1 MGLRSYVEPS
11 WLQDLIAPVLSLL
24 VFALSPVIWVVVII
38 ISIIQIVLD
47 LIRRQPNAFRTVR
60 SGAQICLWPVL
71 LPFTTTADASRR
83 FVYRASM
90 LACEIRKYRSTE
102 PQLHSDRKDHKRQ
115 DPPPRSHPV
124 YSFRD
129 DSPEVR
135 PYDYP
140 KLRGD
145 HDVRL
150 FEIYPDGGSGYYDD
164 HFGRIKG
171 RIIHSNLLWGPSYD
185 AISYTWADE
194 KGDSAATESV
204 YIMNERSKIY
214 VTRNCVRVLRQ
225 LQHQK
230 KRRLVW
236 IDAICIDQH
245 SDIDRTHQVSLM
257 SRIYMSANRVIA
269 YTGEA
274 TQESDRLFDWM
285 NSVHPKDLVLP
296 TNLGWADMLDAEDR
310 DWVPS
315 RGQLVAG
322 LEYFWYRLG
331 ILSHNV
337 SFRCRQMWSV
347 MFGSGTGQ
355 APDGHVAPLPDQ
367 QVLDAATEYFSR
379 RWFQRVWILQEVSLP
394 DVRSVEIMCGSKS
407 TSAMRA
413 LHSLS
418 LLPSDSLG
426 ALTLGRFYLMLRK
439 KIMRPEKSHLLD
451 VLIETRDR
459 HCADPRD
466 KIFGVISIA
475 RGLDE
480 GRFPELV
487 ADYDLSTA
495 QVYARYSKFF
505 IEQHG
510 LTFFWSLIKSSPV
523 VPNLPSWSADWS
535 VPWPNYKVVRGR
547 HLPAASRKIDQ
558 LDPSVSFEN
567 DFDGEDILK
576 LVRPAVTR
584 GVFTR
589 DGHLDGSNGTTRTIE
604 EVGDLPKGYHLV
616 EMCPGVCA
624 LLRESGAHHEF
635 IQICPHHSGVDGL
648 HQVIDAWTEYVV
660 DGKTL
665 DFGNNAAFGGK
676 GHDYLSGLRTYL
688 IR

>member
-1 MGLRSYVEPS
+1 MGLRPYVEPS
-11 WLQDLIAPVLSLL
+11 WLQDLIGPLLSVL
-24 VFALSPVIWVVVII
+24 VFALSPVIWVAVII
-38 ISIIQIVLD
+38 ISTIQIVLD

-60 SGAQICLWPVL
+60 SGAQICVWPIV
-71 LPFTTTADASRR
+71 LPFTTTADAARR
-83 FVYRASM
+83 FVYRASN

-102 PQLHSDRKDHKRQ
+102 PQLRPDRKKQ

-124 YSFRD
+124 FSFRD
-129 DSPEVR
+129 DSPEIR

-140 KLRGD
+140 ELRGD
-145 HDVRL
+145 HDIRL

-164 HFGRIKG
+164 HFGGIKG

-194 KGDSAATESV
+194 KGDSAATEGV
-204 YIMNERSKIY
+204 YIMNGRSKIY
-214 VTRNCVRVLRQ
+214 VTRNCVKVLRQ
-225 LQHQK
+225 LRHQK
-230 KRRLVW
+230 KRWLVW

-245 SDIDRTHQVSLM
+245 SDLDRTHQVSLM
-257 SRIYMSANRVIA
+257 SRIYMSANKVIA

-274 TQESDRLFDWM
+274 TQESNRLFDWM
-285 NSVHPKDLVLP
+285 NSIHPKDLVLP
-296 TNLGWADMLDAEDR
+296 TNSGWAGILDAEGGE
-310 DWVPS
+310 WAPGG
-315 RGQLVAG
+315 GQLVAG

-331 ILSHNV
+331 VLSYSV
-337 SFRCRQMWSV
+337 SFRCSQLWSA
-347 MFGSGTGQ
+347 MFGNEPGHASG
-355 APDGHVAPLPDQ
+355 GHAASLPDQ
-367 QVLDAATEYFSR
+367 QVLDAAAEYFSR
-379 RWFQRVWILQEVSLP
+379 RWFQRVWVLQEVSLP
-394 DVRSVEIMCGSKS
+394 DVRSVSIMCGSKS

-413 LHSLS
+413 LHALS
-418 LLPSDSLG
+418 LIPSDSLG
-426 ALTLGRFYLMLRK
+426 ALALGRFYLMLRK

-459 HCADPRD
+459 YCSDPRD

-487 ADYDLSTA
+487 ANYDLSTA

-510 LTFFWSLIKSSPV
+510 LAFFWSLIKSAPV

-535 VPWPNYKVVRGR
+535 VPWPNYKVVQGR
-547 HLPAASRKIDQ
+547 HLPAASRKIDL
-558 LDPSVSFEN
+558 LDSTVSFEN
-567 DFDGEDILK
+567 GSDGEYLLK
-576 LVRPAVTR
+576 TIRPAVVR

-589 DGHLDGSNGTTRTIE
+589 DGHLDGSNGTTRTVE
-604 EVGDLPKGYHLV
+604 EVGDLPRGHHLV
-616 EMCPGVCA
+616 ELRPGVCA

-635 IQICPHHSGVDGL
+635 IQICPHHSDVAGL

-660 DGKTL
+660 DGKIS
-665 DFGNNAAFGGK
+665 DFANTVLGGK
-676 GHDYLSGLRTYL
+676 CPVYLSRSRTYL

>member
-1 MGLRSYVEPS
+1 MRPYVEPS
-11 WLQDLIAPVLSLL
+11 WLQDLIHPVLSLSL
-24 VFALSPVIWVVVII
+24 FALSPLIWVAVII
-38 ISIIQIVLD
+38 ISIINIVVD
-47 LIRRQPNAFRTVR
+47 LSRREPNAFRTVR
-60 SGAQICLWPVL
+60 SGAQILLWPVL
-71 LPFTTTADASRR
+71 LPFTTTADACRR
-83 FVYRASM
+83 FVYRASS

-102 PQLHSDRKDHKRQ
+102 PQLRPDRKKQ
-115 DPPPRSHPV
+115 DPPPRSHPIF
-124 YSFRD
+124 SLRD
-129 DSPEVR
+129 DSPETR
-135 PYDYP
+135 PYEYP

-145 HDVRL
+145 HDIRL

-164 HFGRIKG
+164 HSGRVKG
-171 RIIHSNLLWGPSYD
+171 RIIHSSLLWGPSYD

-194 KGDSAATESV
+194 KGDSAATEQV
-204 YIMNERSKIY
+204 YIMNERAEVS

-225 LQHQK
+225 LRHKK

-245 SDIDRTHQVSLM
+245 SDLDRTHQVSLM
-257 SRIYMSANRVIA
+257 SRIYMSANQVIA

-274 TQESDRLFDWM
+274 TQESNRLFDWM

-296 TNLGWADMLDAEDR
+296 TSSGWADLLDAEGQS
-310 DWVPS
+310 WAPS
-315 RGQLVAG
+315 SGQLAAG

-331 ILSHNV
+331 VLSHTV
-337 SFRCRQMWSV
+337 SFRCSQFCSV
-347 MFGSGTGQ
+347 MFGSGPRQ
-355 APDGHVAPLPDQ
+355 ADVASLPDQ

-379 RWFQRVWILQEVSLP
+379 RWFQRVWVLQEVSLP
-394 DVRSVEIMCGSKS
+394 DVRSVVIMCGSKS

-418 LLPSDSLG
+418 LLPSDSPG
-426 ALTLGRFYLMLRK
+426 ALTLGRFYLMLRN

-459 HCADPRD
+459 HCSDPRD

-480 GRFPELV
+480 GRFRELV
-487 ADYDLSTA
+487 ANYDLSTA

-510 LTFFWSLIKSSPV
+510 LAFFWSLIKSSPV

-535 VPWPNYKVVRGR
+535 VPWPNYKAVRGR
-547 HLPAASRKIDQ
+547 HLPATSQKIDR

-567 DFDGEDILK
+567 DFDGEDLLK
-576 LVRPAVTR
+576 IIRPAVIR

-589 DGHLDGSNGTTRTIE
+589 DGHLDGSNGTTQTVE
-604 EVGDLPKGYHLV
+604 EVGDLQEGHHLV
-616 EMCPGVCA
+616 ELCPGVCA
-624 LLRESGAHHEF
+624 LLREGGAHYEF
-635 IQICPHHSGVDGL
+635 IQICPHHSDVDGL

-660 DGKTL
+660 EGKTS
-665 DFGNNAAFGGK
+665 DSGNVAVGGK
-676 GHDYLSGLRTYL
+676 GYDYLSGLRTYL
-688 IR
+688 IH

>member
-1 MGLRSYVEPS
+1 MGL
-11 WLQDLIAPVLSLL
+11 
-24 VFALSPVIWVVVII
+24 
-38 ISIIQIVLD
+38 
-47 LIRRQPNAFRTVR
+47 
-60 SGAQICLWPVL
+60 
-71 LPFTTTADASRR
+71 
-83 FVYRASM
+83 
-90 LACEIRKYRSTE
+90 
-102 PQLHSDRKDHKRQ
+102 
-115 DPPPRSHPV
+115 
-124 YSFRD
+124 RD

-145 HDVRL
+145 HDIRL
-150 FEIYPDGGSGYYDD
+150 FEIYPDGGSGYYDG
-164 HFGRIKG
+164 HFGRVKG

-194 KGDSAATESV
+194 KGDSEATEKV
-204 YIMNERSKIY
+204 YIMNEGSKIY
-214 VTRNCVRVLRQ
+214 VTRNCVRVLTQ
-225 LQHQK
+225 LRHQK

-245 SDIDRTHQVSLM
+245 SDLDRTHQVSLM
-257 SRIYMSANRVIA
+257 SRIYMSANKVIA

-296 TNLGWADMLDAEDR
+296 TNSGWAGMLDADGRE
-310 DWVPS
+310 WGP
-315 RGQLVAG
+315 GKEQLVAG

-331 ILSHNV
+331 VLGYSL
-337 SFRCRQMWSV
+337 SFRSSQLWSV
-347 MFGSGTGQ
+347 VFGSGPGQ
-355 APDGHVAPLPDQ
+355 APDGHAASLPDQ
-367 QVLDAATEYFSR
+367 QVLDAAAEYFSR
-379 RWFQRVWILQEVSLP
+379 RWFQRVWVLQEVSLP
-394 DVRSVEIMCGSKS
+394 DVRSVVIMCGSKS

-426 ALTLGRFYLMLRK
+426 ALALGRFYLMLRK

-459 HCADPRD
+459 HCSDPRD

-495 QVYARYSKFF
+495 QVYARYSRFF

-510 LTFFWSLIKSSPV
+510 LPFFWSLIKSSPV

-535 VPWPNYKVVRGR
+535 VPWPNYNVVRGR
-547 HLPAASRKIDQ
+547 HLPATSRKTDR
-558 LDPSVSFEN
+558 LDPTVSFEN
-567 DFDGEDILK
+567 DFDGEDLLK
-576 LVRPAVTR
+576 VVRPAVIC

-589 DGHLDGSNGTTRTIE
+589 DGHLDGSNGTTRIVE
-604 EVGDLPKGYHLV
+604 EVRDLPKGHHLV
-616 EMCPGVCA
+616 ELSPGVCA
-624 LLRESGAHHEF
+624 LLREGGSHYEF
-635 IQICPHHSGVDGL
+635 IQVCPHHSEVDGL
-648 HQVIDAWTEYVV
+648 HQVIDAWTEYAV
-660 DGKTL
+660 DGKTS
-665 DFGNNAAFGGK
+665 DFGGK
-676 GHDYLSGLRTYL
+676 GRDYLSGSRTYL